1 MNDDNDIIKI
11 DTENITKLL
20 KKLRNKFINIDE
32 FNEEY
37 NKFKDNVTKLDD
49 FNSIKKKSS
58 VPAKQKK
65 MRYERDLKNIVDL
78 CNIKSNSD
86 TSKKVKN

>member
-1 MNDDNDIIKI
+1 MNHDNDIIKI

-20 KKLRNKFINIDE
+20 KELRNKFINIDE

-65 MRYERDLKNIVDL
+65 
-78 CNIKSNSD
+78 
-86 TSKKVKN
+86 